1 MSATFGGDDGRKD
14 PQQLERE
21 IEATRNDVGD
31 TLDALQARLSPGQ
44 LLDQGLRYVRGNGG
58 QFIGNLGATMRDN
71 PVPVILTGI
80 GLAWMMVASRNPPVP
95 RFGTGEAH
103 PSDRYAEELDAA
115 SGPGMGERLHD
126 TAAGIRDTAGS
137 IRDRVTGTAADAR
150 DRVTGAASTV
160 SGGIGSAADSARNT
174 AHAAADRA
182 RRAASNARW
191 QAQRTRNQFSR
202 MMDEQ
207 PLVLGAMGV
216 ALGALLGA
224 LVPATAAENEL
235 MGEARDRLAD
245 TARAAAEGAKQALDE
260 TITSN
265 GSGAPVA
272 AAPDSAPTPNA

>member
-95 RFGTGEAH
+95 RFGTEDAH

-126 TAAGIRDTAGS
+126 TAR
-137 IRDRVTGTAADAR
+137 
-150 DRVTGAASTV
+150 
-160 SGGIGSAADSARNT
+160 SA

-182 RRAASNARW
+182 QWAANSARR

-245 TARAAAEGAKQALDE
+245 TARAATEGAKQALDE
-260 TITSN
+260 TLTHSGSGARN